1 MILQPNG
8 FNHVAICTL
17 DMRKTLLYFNDA
29 LGLPLAALYWMHGVK
44 GTVHGFLA
52 INEPSLLGFVYHPSV
67 NPNIQ
72 VGKTHPGT
80 MDGTSAKG
88 TMHHLSFNV
97 ESMEGLAS
105 LQDRLDAK
113 GITYTFFRDGK
124 YTSSG
129 AIIGGGTFEINNEET
144 NLSISEDSNTAVYNV
159 QLTESTLRLSSG
171 KQSMTFKVKK

>member
-1 MILQPNG
+1 MRNWKKFGLIV
-8 FNHVAICTL
+8 VACVLIATAACTKSPSDRIYNTWSL
-17 DMRKTLLYFNDA
+17 EDVNLPDA
-29 LGLPLAALYWMHGVK
+29 DSVDLAK
-44 GTVHGFLA
+44 
-52 INEPSLLGFVYHPSV
+52 
-67 NPNIQ
+67 
-72 VGKTHPGT
+72 
-80 MDGTSAKG
+80 
-88 TMHHLSFNV
+88 
-97 ESMEGLAS
+97 
-105 LQDRLDAK
+105 LDAK